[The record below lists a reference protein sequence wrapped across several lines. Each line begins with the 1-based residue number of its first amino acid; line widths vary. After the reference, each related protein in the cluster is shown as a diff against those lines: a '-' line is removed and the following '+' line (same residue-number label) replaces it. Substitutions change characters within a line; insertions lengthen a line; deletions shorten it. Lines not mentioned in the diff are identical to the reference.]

1 MKRRKLIIAVIV
13 ATVGLGVAALPAAAE
28 LHSVTVVLV
37 TGQRI
42 TKTVDIAPGTPAS
55 QIVVPGITGA
65 IAQIIDNGPIN
76 VPTPTGTPLPAPTV
90 PAVPTVPGTKP
101 KPKATPTPNGNDK
114 PGAPNRSQGGSG
126 QAGSGQPTGNKQ
138 FKAGNLNTK
147 KLVSELKRQAKKKAA
162 DKVRGRAIDGT
173 PTLDNPT
180 FTLAQPG
187 AAPIGVPN
195 FFIDKFRIPPFLL
208 PLYQAAGI
216 EYGVRWE
223 VLAAINEIETDYG
236 RNLNVSS
243 AGALGWMQFMP
254 ATWKQ
259 YGVDA
264 NKDDLKDPYNP
275 ADAIFATARY
285 LKAAGAD
292 QDLRRAI
299 FAYNHADWYVDSVLM
314 RARLIGGL
322 PTDLVGSLSG
332 LTQGRF
338 PVYAKARYAD
348 DLAERKATR
357 RVATGHNAAMPVEAD
372 AARNGIDIFAEAGAP
387 VTAVQDGKII
397 AVGHNER
404 LGNFVRL
411 TDPYGNTYTYG
422 HLKKIAEKVAVPKV
436 RTQSKASIAKEL
448 ELPKAN
454 PKPTQAATA
463 GKPTHKLAHQKEV
476 VPRTSHEVTPP
487 AVKERLFAHPARKNA
502 LPHGGAQQLLELGSK
517 LGNGESLKSY
527 FTGDFGLDKRD
538 VVLKPLVAGTRVI
551 AGTILGRIGQTSTDN
566 APHLHFEIKPAGR
579 G

>member
-101 KPKATPTPNGNDK
+101 KPKATPTPDGNDK

-126 QAGSGQPTGNKQ
+126 QAGSGQPAGNKR
-138 FKAGNLNTK
+138 FKAGNLNSK

-162 DKVRGRAIDGT
+162 LKVRGRAIDGA

-180 FTLAQPG
+180 FSLAQPG

-285 LKAAGAD
+285 LKAAGAET
-292 QDLRRAI
+292 DLRKAI

-322 PTDLVGSLSG
+322 PSNFVGSLTG
-332 LTQGRF
+332 LTQGHF
-338 PVYAKARYAD
+338 PIAAKATYAD
-348 DLAERKATR
+348 DFT
-357 RVATGHNAAMPVEAD
+357 NAD
-372 AARNGIDIFAEAGAP
+372 AKKAKRRSRKKGNRALVVQGSQRRRGIKVFSRRGAP
-387 VTAVQDGKII
+387 VI
-397 AVGHNER
+397 AVNDGRVVRIGRNRR
-404 LGNFVRL
+404 LGRFIQFQDV
-411 TDPYGNTYTYG
+411 YGNTYTYAR
-422 HLKKIAEKVAVPKV
+422 LAKVAKHYPAPRPRTTTPKEIARELKLPPKDAEPTAPASATTV
-436 RTQSKASIAKEL
+436 RASVRASAKHHAKGKAK
-448 ELPKAN
+448 
-454 PKPTQAATA
+454 ATA
-463 GKPTHKLAHQKEV
+463 KATRRARKAARARRAAQRLGATKQ
-476 VPRTSHEVTPP
+476 
-487 AVKERLFAHPARKNA
+487 RLFAHP
-502 LPHGGAQQLLELGSK
+502 
-517 LGNGESLKSY
+517 
-527 FTGDFGLDKRD
+527 
-538 VVLKPLVAGTRVI
+538 
-551 AGTILGRIGQTSTDN
+551 
-566 APHLHFEIKPAGR
+566 
-579 G
+579 

>member
-1 MKRRKLIIAVIV
+1 MKRRKGIIAVIV

-55 QIVVPGITGA
+55 QITVPGITGA

-76 VPTPTGTPLPAPTV
+76 VPTPTGTPLPS
-90 PAVPTVPGTKP
+90 PTVPGVSTKP
-101 KPKATPTPNGNDK
+101 KPSATPTPNGNEK

-126 QAGSGQPTGNKQ
+126 QAPTTGRPTRNQK
-138 FKAGNLNTK
+138 FKAGNLNSK
-147 KLVSELKRQAKKKAA
+147 KIVSELKGQAKR
-162 DKVRGRAIDGT
+162 KVRTKVPGRAVSGAPT
-173 PTLDNPT
+173 PANPT
-180 FTLAQPG
+180 FSLAQPG

-195 FFIDKFRIPPFLL
+195 FFIDKSRIPPFLL

-285 LKAAGAD
+285 LKAAGAE

-322 PTDLVGSLSG
+322 PSNFVSSLTG
-332 LTQGRF
+332 LTQARF
-338 PVYAKARYAD
+338 PVAAKATYAD
-348 DLAERKATR
+348 SLQQPSSDGEQ
-357 RVATGHNAAMPVEAD
+357 
-372 AARNGIDIFAEAGAP
+372 GIDIYAPSGAP
-387 VTAVQDGKII
+387 VVAVNDGVVKDIGRSKERGLYVVLQD
-397 AVGHNER
+397 V
-404 LGNFVRL
+404 
-411 TDPYGNTYTYG
+411 YGNQYTYS
-422 HLKKIAEKVAVPKV
+422 HLGSVAQLYPVPK
-436 RTQSKASIAKEL
+436 RDASDTSAARL
-448 ELPKAN
+448 EILGAGD
-454 PKPTQAATA
+454 PKPSGPASA
-463 GKPTHKLAHQKEV
+463 GSQRPGTHV
-476 VPRTSHEVTPP
+476 
-487 AVKERLFAHPARKNA
+487 N
-502 LPHGGAQQLLELGSK
+502 
-517 LGNGESLKSY
+517 
-527 FTGDFGLDKRD
+527 
-538 VVLKPLVAGTRVI
+538 
-551 AGTILGRIGQTSTDN
+551 
-566 APHLHFEIKPAGR
+566 
-579 G
+579 